1 MNNQLWIDHLKT
13 WKAFLTER
21 IGMVEDDGERIK
33 CERQIRTLER
43 VRCGAV
49 LNPALISEFI
59 DPSKNVISEFSCD
72 KYFFNLNES
81 QKKAVNKALGDSE
94 LTLIQGPPG
103 TGKTQVIAELCLQLF
118 QRNPG
123 IRILVCSETHVAV
136 NNLLSR
142 IADYSRGMRIVR
154 IRDKENDDAVDEFS
168 PERIIESYFDWAE
181 KSIQNKDAY
190 RIMKEEFQDALD
202 DDFRK
207 KNQLE
212 KALALSANIVGM
224 TCNRAAAY
232 DFRDTTEMYDIAI
245 IDEVCKATLPEILSP
260 MLVAKKAVL
269 LGDPKQ
275 LPPVFCSEEQ
285 DVIRSI
291 QNCNL
296 DRCMYIDSLFDNGS
310 NVCVLD
316 TQYRMTNQ
324 IGNMISE
331 LFYDGAI
338 KNGRDE
344 ENAYSLTWVTY
355 KPSKKWPLPQ
365 EETEDKPKIYN
376 DDECKI
382 INLLLER
389 ILDDNGPDTTIAII
403 APYRAQVYLLRRGC
417 KKTSKVKIDTVD
429 GFQGKESDVVIFS
442 VTRTTGSYRFLA
454 DERRLNVAL
463 SRAKNKIYIVGEKN
477 YAEKEQILKKI
488 IDKCTVKEYP
498 SDLG

>member
-1 MNNQLWIDHLKT
+1 MNRQLWVDHLAT
-13 WKAFLTER
+13 WKVFLNER
-21 IGMVEDDGERIK
+21 IGMVEEDGERIK

-49 LNPALISEFI
+49 LNPRLISEFI
-59 DPSKNVISEFSCD
+59 SFTNYTAAEVSCD
-72 KYFFNLNES
+72 KYFFSLNES
-81 QKKAVNKALGDSE
+81 QKKAVNIALGDSV

-142 IADYSRGMRIVR
+142 IAELDKGMRIVR
-154 IRDKENDDAVDEFS
+154 IRDKENDDAVDDFS
-168 PERIIESYFDWAE
+168 PERIIESYLDWAE
-181 KSIQNKDAY
+181 KSILNKDVY
-190 RIMKEEFQDALD
+190 SILKEEFQDAID
-202 DDFRK
+202 DDLRR

-212 KALALSANIVGM
+212 KALSLSANIVGM
-224 TCNRAAAY
+224 TCNRVAAY
-232 DFRDTTEMYDIAI
+232 DFRDTTEMFDIAI
-245 IDEVCKATLPEILSP
+245 VDEVCKATLPEILSP
-260 MLVAKKAVL
+260 MIIAKKAVL

-285 DVIRSI
+285 DVIKSI

-296 DRCMYIDSLFDNGS
+296 NKFMYIDSLFENGT

-338 KNGRDE
+338 KNGRNED
-344 ENAYSLTWVTY
+344 NVDSLTWVTY
-355 KPSKKWPLPQ
+355 TPSKKWPLPQ
-365 EETEDKPKIYN
+365 VENEDKPEIYN

-382 INLLLER
+382 INGLLEK
-389 ILDDNGPDTTIAII
+389 ILEEKGSDTTVAII
-403 APYRAQVYLLRRGC
+403 APYRAQVGLLRRSC
-417 KKTSKVKIDTVD
+417 KKTSNTKIDTVD
-429 GFQGKESDVVIFS
+429 GFQGKESDIVIFS
-442 VTRTTGSYRFLA
+442 VTRTMGSYRFLA

-463 SRAKNKIYIVGEKN
+463 SRAKDKIYIVGEKN
-477 YAEKEQILKKI
+477 YAEKEQVLKKI
-488 IDKCTVKEYP
+488 IERSTVEEYTI
-498 SDLG
+498 